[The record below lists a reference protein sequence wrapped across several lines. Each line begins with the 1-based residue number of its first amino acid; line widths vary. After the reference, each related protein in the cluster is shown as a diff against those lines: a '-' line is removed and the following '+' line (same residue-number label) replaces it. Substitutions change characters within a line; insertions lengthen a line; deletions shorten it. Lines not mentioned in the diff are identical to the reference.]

1 MKMNKF
7 FILGTLILILT
18 WGGPLPRLSSS
29 VFYAHMLMHMLV
41 VAVAA
46 PLIALGLPPIKKDS
60 LLTAPIPA
68 SMVELIVVW
77 GWHAPWLHHLA
88 RHQMAGFILEQ
99 TMFILCGVWVW
110 YSSLI
115 NKAQGVI
122 GLLLTSMHMTF
133 LGALVS
139 LSPRPLYQHHGPGT
153 ISLLLDQQIGGS
165 IMLIIGGLSYL
176 GGGVWLTL
184 KILKERPYEKMG

>member
-1 MKMNKF
+1 MKINQF
-7 FILGTLILILT
+7 LIIGTLILILT
-18 WGGPLPRLSSS
+18 WVGPLPRLSSS

-46 PLIALGLPPIKKDS
+46 PLIALGLPPVKKES

-88 RHQMAGFILEQ
+88 RHGMGGLILEQ
-99 TMFILCGVWVW
+99 SMFILSGVWVW

-133 LGALVS
+133 LGALIS
-139 LSPRPLYQHHGPGT
+139 LSPRPLYQHHDSGT
-153 ISLLLDQQIGGS
+153 ISRLFDQQLGGS

-176 GGGVWLTL
+176 TGGVWLTL